1 MNNTSIKASAKVSE
15 AFKYLRPDLQ
25 QKEISADIHTSRS
38 LVSHYKRGT
47 RNMTADV
54 ASKSIEVFENDEYTT
69 ALVSEFTNGATPPLM
84 RGEAIEAHRLALIQ
98 HYIIE
103 QEEAIKTIKDNIIL
117 LSMPI
122 ESLNADQRQNVK
134 TILLEVA
141 DGVTMSWNAFIK
153 LTNDYGYTAKKIF
166 KSREKDWK
174 VWKWLRNEVI

>member
-1 MNNTSIKASAKVSE
+1 MNNKSIKASATVAT
-15 AFKYLRPDLQ
+15 AFQYLSDDLQ
-25 QKEISADIHTSRS
+25 QKQISAELNTSRPQ
-38 LVSHYKRGT
+38 VSNYKRGT
-47 RNMTADV
+47 RKMPADI

-69 ALVSEFTNGATPPLM
+69 VLVSEFTSGATPPLM

-122 ESLNADQRQNVK
+122 ESLDTDQKQNVK